1 MLVHVLDGGVD
12 PGQPWKSG
20 SAARDYL
27 SASIFNRAKIP
38 HGLYSGGPVLVLAP
52 SSRLRCSY
60 PQGMRSSKAL
70 DLTALRH
77 PYSICH
83 VPMARSCDPAA
94 QGPAIHTPH
103 RPVLCQLFMWHA
115 DSGTASWNYYKAAS
129 DPRTGRRLPGCGP
142 RICSPAD
149 APFASPR
156 HDRGYD
162 CAFPPEMLKDM
173 LEVFDAYPTDV
184 SAYTE
189 VVIEVGEGR
198 HAIVAVIGSSDVHR
212 SLLQHFGLNS
222 AQLPLLRWGPGL
234 KGPGPLFAA

>member
-1 MLVHVLDGGVD
+1 
-12 PGQPWKSG
+12 
-20 SAARDYL
+20 
-27 SASIFNRAKIP
+27 
-38 HGLYSGGPVLVLAP
+38 
-52 SSRLRCSY
+52 
-60 PQGMRSSKAL
+60 
-70 DLTALRH
+70 
-77 PYSICH
+77 
-83 VPMARSCDPAA
+83 
-94 QGPAIHTPH
+94 
-103 RPVLCQLFMWHA
+103 MWHA
-115 DSGTASWNYYKAAS
+115 DSGTVSWNYYKAAS

-184 SAYTE
+184 SAYTD

-198 HAIVAVIGSSDVHR
+198 HAIEAVIGSYDVHR